1 DVDGLY
7 HPDPDHTGTSYT
19 RHGGFL
25 HDADLFDPEFF
36 GISPREAVTIDPQ
49 QRLLLETTWEA
60 VERAGL
66 DMTGLRGSPVG
77 VFAGLMYHDYGG
89 RLQHLP
95 QSYDGHIGNGSAG
108 SIATGRVAYTFG
120 FEGPAITVDTACSS
134 SLVAIHLAGQ
144 ALRQGECSLA
154 LAGGVAIMSSP
165 GLFIEFSRQ
174 RAISADGRCRAFS
187 ADADGTGWGE
197 GVGLLVLEKLS
208 DARRNGHRI
217 HAVIRGTA
225 VNQDGASNGLTAPN
239 GPSQERVIHQAL
251 ANAGLDIG
259 DVDAIEAHG
268 TGTTL
273 GDPIEAG
280 AILNTYGQRKRPVYL
295 GSIKSNIGHTQAA
308 AGVAGVIKMVEALR
322 HETLPRTLHADTPSP
337 HIDWTSGNVE
347 LLATAQAWPTREH
360 PRRAAISSFG
370 ISGTNAHL
378 ILQEPPTPTPV
389 STGPAPADPAP
400 AEPTPADEP
409 VLWLLSAHTPD
420 ALHAY
425 AAHLTDY
432 LHTHP
437 HTRANDIAHTLERRV
452 QHTHRAAITHPDA
465 LLALHHDQPHPH
477 LVTGTAHTGKT
488 VFVFP
493 GQGSQWTH
501 MALDLYHTNPV
512 FAHHL
517 DEAHRALTPHITFD
531 LIDVLTTDP
540 IPTDTP
546 TIQPTLFAVMT
557 ALAKLWQH
565 HGVTPDAVI
574 GHSQGEIA
582 AAHIAGT
589 LTLTDA
595 ARLIAIR
602 SHTIETLD
610 GTGAMLTIAASHHDV
625 LTAITPFGD
634 HLSIAAINSPTSTVV
649 AGTPEA
655 ITALA
660 ATYQNT
666 TTRATTLP
674 VTYASHHPPHIDPLK
689 PTLTTLHGTITTHPN
704 HTPHYSTVTTNP
716 LHPTD
721 LTTNYWHDNL
731 RNPVQ
736 LQPTIEKLYHHG
748 YRTFLEISPHPVLT
762 PHITTTLTTT
772 NAPVTVTGTLRRN
785 EPSTTTFLTNLATLH
800 TTGTPHTH
808 TTGGNHL
815 PNLPTTA
822 YTRTRHW
829 LTAPPHTH
837 TNPHTLGLNPT
848 THPLLAT

>member
-1 DVDGLY
+1 VAVTLDPTTLRHQATTGTLPALLRNLVRTPRRAAAASGDLPARLAGQSPAEKRAVLDGVVRGQIAQVLGHASVDGVDPTRAFKELGFDSLTAVELRNRLATATGLRLPATLIFDHPTPAALVAYLEDQLAPGRADSKPVATARVASDEPIAIIGMACRYPGGVDTPEKLWELVAGGVDAISEFPDNRDWDLDGLY

-95 QSYDGHIGNGSAG
+95 ESYDGHIGNGSAG
-108 SIATGRVAYTFG
+108 SVATGRVAYTFG

-144 ALRQGECSLA
+144 ALRQGECTLA

-208 DARRNGHRI
+208 DAQRNGHPI
-217 HAVIRGTA
+217 HAIIRGTA
-225 VNQDGASNGLTAPN
+225 INQDGASNGLTAPN

-280 AILNTYGQRKRPVYL
+280 AILNTYGQRERPVYL

-322 HETLPRTLHADTPSP
+322 HESLPQTLHADDPSP
-337 HIDWTSGNVE
+337 HIDWTSGKVE
-347 LLATAQAWPTREH
+347 LLASAQPWPAGEQT
-360 PRRAAISSFG
+360 RRAAVSSFG

-378 ILQEPPTPTPV
+378 ILQEPPTPTPAPAN
-389 STGPAPADPAP
+389 PAPADLASGDL
-400 AEPTPADEP
+400 ASGDLASGEPVDEP
-409 VLWLLSAHTPD
+409 VLWLLSAQTPD
-420 ALHAY
+420 ALRAY
-425 AAHLTDY
+425 AANLTDY

-437 HTRANDIAHTLERRV
+437 HTPAADIAHTLERRV
-452 QHTHRAAITHPDA
+452 HHTHRAAITHPDA
-465 LLALHHDQPHPH
+465 LLALRQDQPHPH

-501 MALDLYHTNPV
+501 MARDLYATDPV
-512 FAHHL
+512 FAGHL
-517 DEAHRALTPHITFD
+517 DEAHDALRP
-531 LIDVLTTDP
+531 
-540 IPTDTP
+540 
-546 TIQPTLFAVMT
+546 
-557 ALAKLWQH
+557 
-565 HGVTPDAVI
+565 
-574 GHSQGEIA
+574 
-582 AAHIAGT
+582 
-589 LTLTDA
+589 
-595 ARLIAIR
+595 
-602 SHTIETLD
+602 
-610 GTGAMLTIAASHHDV
+610 
-625 LTAITPFGD
+625 
-634 HLSIAAINSPTSTVV
+634 
-649 AGTPEA
+649 
-655 ITALA
+655 
-660 ATYQNT
+660 
-666 TTRATTLP
+666 
-674 VTYASHHPPHIDPLK
+674 
-689 PTLTTLHGTITTHPN
+689 
-704 HTPHYSTVTTNP
+704 
-716 LHPTD
+716 
-721 LTTNYWHDNL
+721 
-731 RNPVQ
+731 
-736 LQPTIEKLYHHG
+736 
-748 YRTFLEISPHPVLT
+748 
-762 PHITTTLTTT
+762 
-772 NAPVTVTGTLRRN
+772 
-785 EPSTTTFLTNLATLH
+785 
-800 TTGTPHTH
+800 
-808 TTGGNHL
+808 
-815 PNLPTTA
+815 
-822 YTRTRHW
+822 
-829 LTAPPHTH
+829 
-837 TNPHTLGLNPT
+837 
-848 THPLLAT
+848 